1 MRRVTIKKVVV
12 NDFEVQ
18 AQWVR
23 KRFGVRSEQRMRS
36 RLAGVLKL
44 LQSHPFIGVRNPDLE
59 LYRVSVDYHSSLI
72 YTVGSDEVRVL
83 KLVQNRRQSPNP

>member
-1 MRRVTIKKVVV
+1 MRCVTIKKVVI

-18 AQWVR
+18 ARWVR
-23 KRFGVRSEQRMRS
+23 EQFGARSEQRMRG

-59 LYRVSVDYHSSLI
+59 LYRVSVDYHSLLI
-72 YTVGSDEVRVL
+72 YTVGSDEVKVL
-83 KLVQNRRQSPNP
+83 QLVQNRRKSK

>member
-1 MRRVTIKKVVV
+1 MRRVTIKKVVI

-18 AQWVR
+18 ARWVR
-23 KRFGVRSEQRMRS
+23 ERFGTRSEQRMRS
-36 RLAGVLKL
+36 RLAVVLKL

-72 YTVGSDEVRVL
+72 YTVGSDEVKVL
-83 KLVQNRRQSPNP
+83 QLVQNRRKSK